1 MVSSTTGLYTKTWF
15 KANLT
20 FPYGALVFP
29 TVESS
34 WIIAGTA
41 ERAVITGTVITVTV
55 AKYLST
61 HLNLS

>member
-1 MVSSTTGLYTKTWF
+1 MVSSRTGLYAKTWF
-15 KANLT
+15 EANLT
-20 FPYGALVFP
+20 FLYQALVFP

-41 ERAVITGTVITVTV
+41 ERAVITGTIITVTV

-61 HLNLS
+61 HLDLS

>member
-1 MVSSTTGLYTKTWF
+1 MVSSRTGLYAKTWF

-20 FPYGALVFP
+20 FPSGALVFP

-34 WIIAGTA
+34 WIIAGIA

-55 AKYLST
+55 AEYLST
-61 HLNLS
+61 HFDLS